1 MSRRAHGKL
10 DYTWNG
16 SLRKVKFALFSWV
29 FSWLFSLTIEREM
42 GLESQR
48 GTKGTLLR
56 KEKG

>member
-1 MSRRAHGKL
+1 MGSWIIHGME
-10 DYTWNG
+10 G
-16 SLRKVKFALFSWV
+16 LRKVKFALFSWV

>member
-1 MSRRAHGKL
+1 MASWIIHGMEA
-10 DYTWNG
+10 
-16 SLRKVKFALFSWV
+16 LRKVKFALFGWV